1 MSNLFLKTQFVPI
14 NIFEAIY
21 ALDQNHFDWYLN
33 IEILVFQNPLIFV
46 VKGFVQRN
54 IPSRYIAAALFIPIS
69 FENFLKK
76 RMCKRMSREN
86 RVTWLPALERKA
98 LVLFSFFLFLGGLHV
113 FYFNSVGSQITWFI
127 SSWQENNCYVK
138 SKLEGDVPNLRLG

>member
-1 MSNLFLKTQFVPI
+1 M
-14 NIFEAIY
+14 
-21 ALDQNHFDWYLN
+21 
-33 IEILVFQNPLIFV
+33 
-46 VKGFVQRN
+46 QRN

-98 LVLFSFFLFLGGLHV
+98 LVLFSFFLFLDGLHV
-113 FYFNSVGSQITWFI
+113 FYFTSVGSRITWFI
-127 SSWQENNCYVK
+127 SSWEENNCYVK
-138 SKLEGDVPNLRLG
+138 LSKFTKWQLFSFKMTLICSVVTTVILFSAWDKSRDPGANWRKLEHM